1 MKPIRILALLALS
14 ACANLPPQTTS
25 YPILPKE
32 NLSDNLHDQ
41 LDGLTAR
48 PITLTTV
55 EAQKA
60 AKARLDS
67 PLDPDK
73 PATQKA
79 KHISLTPPA
88 GKVDTEYDRR
98 ERLEQHLGEA
108 EAKRV

>member
-14 ACANLPPQTTS
+14 ACANLPSQTTS

-41 LDGLTAR
+41 LDGTTAR

-67 PLDPDK
+67 PLDLDK

-79 KHISLTPPA
+79 KQISLTPPA
-88 GKVDTEYDRR
+88 GKVDTGYD
-98 ERLEQHLGEA
+98 
-108 EAKRV
+108 